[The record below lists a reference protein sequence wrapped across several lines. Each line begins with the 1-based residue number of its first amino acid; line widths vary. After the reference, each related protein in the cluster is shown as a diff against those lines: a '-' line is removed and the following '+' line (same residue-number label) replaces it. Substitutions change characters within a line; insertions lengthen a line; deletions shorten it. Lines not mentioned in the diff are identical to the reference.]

1 MPYSIENGR
10 IFGILIDNSY
20 TVGSV
25 PVCNLKKLGL
35 LIIAPAM
42 CLEVLEIRNTTG
54 TVPVCTHFNST
65 FFIEPSLMRMIVI
78 PHGVCAL
85 FLPSIVKQDVT
96 SVAELTMVPSMSEG
110 SEPVKAFIFLNS
122 FHGDLFLYFSIEPA
136 GT

>member
-54 TVPVCTHFNST
+54 TVPVTQQGRF
-65 FFIEPSLMRMIVI
+65 P
-78 PHGVCAL
+78 CAL
-85 FLPSIVKQDVT
+85 TSIAPFL
-96 SVAELTMVPSMSEG
+96 
-110 SEPVKAFIFLNS
+110 
-122 FHGDLFLYFSIEPA
+122 
-136 GT
+136 